1 MKSIL
6 EYNNSIDQGEDE
18 GGLTGALRL
27 SPSLTEGTVLRGY
40 RVHVCTY
47 VYCMLCVH
55 TQWGMTYVYCIVYC
69 VCSTIIGASLSETQ
83 LVRCM
88 PEVPVAVS
96 VIRTFTR

>member
-47 VYCMLCVH
+47 IRISHAVC
-55 TQWGMTYVYCIVYC
+55 TYTMGSDLYCIVYC
-69 VCSTIIGASLSETQ
+69 VCSTIIGASQSETQ